1 MNTKRQTIWLV
12 SMLSLMVVLSA
23 YYLFTED
30 TPSPLQETADNVRM
44 EEQLKGDATEVSQ
57 LPEIQVTPVSTG
69 DEAESKAAGNAA
81 EAKAGGNAAGGNA
94 NAGKEAGTDGA
105 AATQTD
111 DGKAQDNQA
120 GAGAGTQD
128 TSEKSDAADG
138 AASAGNAKAGD
149 KEQAMLDQI
158 EAEGVMKRSMI
169 EEKQMQRNEQYQQD
183 MERLMGMINDS
194 NTTGEKWSKAYEEM
208 NVLDER
214 EAKITNLETELQKE
228 YDNAVI
234 MLDNDKYKVVV
245 QSEKMEVKEAVD
257 IIGKLMKELNV
268 TQDKVSVQYVSE

>member
-44 EEQLKGDATEVSQ
+44 GEQLKGDATEVSQ

-69 DEAESKAAGNAA
+69 DEAESKATGNAA
-81 EAKAGGNAAGGNA
+81 EGSAMTGEGAGTNGAATTQTD
-94 NAGKEAGTDGA
+94 AGKAKDDQAGA
-105 AATQTD
+105 AATP
-111 DGKAQDNQA
+111 
-120 GAGAGTQD
+120 QD
-128 TSEKSDAADG
+128 TDAKTDAEDG
-138 AASAGNAKAGD
+138 AASAGNAKTGD
-149 KEQAMLDQI
+149 KEQAILDQI

-183 MERLMGMINDS
+183 MERLMAMINDS
-194 NTTGEKWSKAYEEM
+194 NTTGDKWSQAYEEM

-214 EAKITNLETELQKE
+214 ETKITNLESELQKE

-234 MLDNDKYKVVV
+234 TQDNDRYKVVV
-245 QSEKMEVKEAVD
+245 QSDKMEVKEAVD
-257 IIGKLMKELNV
+257 IIDKLMKELNV